1 MICLFTSRCGTAR
14 FCRAAHCAA
23 SQDRHDTVGG
33 KSGWPPA
40 QGAEGQGSNMIEMT
54 EQQAYA
60 AVFHFLEEFWKR
72 TKSDDVGMLLSSMS
86 ILQDGQPADAAITA
100 DWQEA

>member
-1 MICLFTSRCGTAR
+1 
-14 FCRAAHCAA
+14 
-23 SQDRHDTVGG
+23 
-33 KSGWPPA
+33 
-40 QGAEGQGSNMIEMT
+40 MIEMT

-100 DWQEA
+100 DWQEAVEYALKGGKPAPLILKPGIKGRNKKNRGQKTGGKGYVC